1 VVNVSIAGFR
11 RALMVSK
18 EEIFS
23 KVQGCLADALGVED
37 DEVTPEA
44 TLAGD
49 LGAES
54 IDYLDIIFR
63 VEKAFG
69 IKIDR
74 SEMFPDDVFS
84 DSAHVKDGR
93 LTPEGL
99 QLLKERM
106 PFADLNR
113 FEADPHVADLR
124 DLFTV
129 QMIVNYVAGKLSA
142 AT

>member
-1 VVNVSIAGFR
+1 MASE
-11 RALMVSK
+11 
-18 EEIFS
+18 EEIFA
-23 KVQGCLADALGVED
+23 KVQGCLVDALGVEE

-63 VEKAFG
+63 IEKAFG

-74 SEMFPDDVFS
+74 SEMFPEDIFNNPDF
-84 DSAHVKDGR
+84 VKDGR

-99 QLLKERM
+99 DLLKKRL
-106 PFADLNR
+106 PYTDLSR
-113 FEADPHVADLR
+113 FEADPQVADLR

-129 QMIVNYVAGKLSA
+129 QMIVDYVASKLSA
-142 AT
+142 A

>member
-1 VVNVSIAGFR
+1 
-11 RALMVSK
+11 MVSQ
-18 EEIFS
+18 EEIFT
-23 KVQGCLADALGVED
+23 KVQGCLVDALGVEE

-74 SEMFPDDVFS
+74 SEMFPEDIFNNPTY
-84 DSAHVKDGR
+84 VKDGR

-99 QLLKERM
+99 QLLKERL
-106 PFADLNR
+106 PFADLDR
-113 FEADPHVADLR
+113 FEADPQVADLR

-142 AT
+142 AA

>member
-1 VVNVSIAGFR
+1 M
-11 RALMVSK
+11 LMPSE

-23 KVQGCLADALGVED
+23 KVQGCLVDALGVEE

-63 VEKAFG
+63 IEKAFG

-74 SEMFPDDVFS
+74 AEMFPEDIFNNPS
-84 DSAHVKDGR
+84 FVKDGR
-93 LTPEGL
+93 VTPEGL
-99 QLLKERM
+99 DLLKQRM
-106 PFADLNR
+106 PFADLAR
-113 FEADPHVADLR
+113 FEDNPQVTDLR

-129 QMIVNYVAGKLSA
+129 QTIVNYVAA
-142 AT
+142 RV

>member
-1 VVNVSIAGFR
+1 MAN
-11 RALMVSK
+11 
-18 EEIFS
+18 EEEVFS
-23 KVQGCLADALGVED
+23 KVQVCLVDALGVEE
-37 DEVTPEA
+37 DEVTPDA

-63 VEKAFG
+63 IEKAFG

-74 SEMFPDDVFS
+74 TEMFPEDIFS
-84 DSAHVKDGR
+84 NPDYVADGR

-99 QLLKERM
+99 ALLKERM
-106 PFADLNR
+106 PFADLRR
-113 FEADPHVADLR
+113 FEDSAQITDLR

-129 QMIVNYVAGKLSA
+129 QMIVSYVGSKLEG
-142 AT
+142 

>member
-1 VVNVSIAGFR
+1 MASG
-11 RALMVSK
+11 
-18 EEIFS
+18 EEIFTT
-23 KVQGCLADALGVED
+23 VQTCLVEALGVED

-63 VEKAFG
+63 IEKAFG

-74 SEMFPDDVFS
+74 SEMFPEDIFNNP
-84 DSAHVKDGR
+84 AYVKDGR

-99 QLLKERM
+99 QLLKERL
-106 PFADLNR
+106 PYADLSR
-113 FEADPHVADLR
+113 FEADPQVADLR

-129 QMIVNYVAGKLSA
+129 QMIVDYVASKVSPA
-142 AT
+142 A